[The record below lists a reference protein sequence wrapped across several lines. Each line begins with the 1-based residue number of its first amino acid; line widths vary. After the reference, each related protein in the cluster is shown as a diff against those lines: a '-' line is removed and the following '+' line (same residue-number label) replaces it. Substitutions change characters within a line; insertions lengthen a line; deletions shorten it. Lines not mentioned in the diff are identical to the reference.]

1 MSFLKRDLA
10 LLGMFGVIVFSF
22 TDCSL
27 LTKVDWTAIPPP
39 GAGGTGGEAGDHG
52 EAGSAGASEEAGAG
66 GVAGEGGAG
75 GEGGEGG
82 NPDETGG
89 FGGNSG
95 GSGGTA
101 GKGGSSG
108 GGGSSGSSGSP
119 ATGGSGTVSH
129 LTCSTAP
136 TAGLVAPSSISASAA
151 MVFFDGGTGE
161 SGNRMGRAGLD
172 AACAAAKTKLQLQH
186 SKTHAVISVDLNDQI
201 LDMPEHYGIPR
212 QSRPIV
218 SSVGLEV
225 AKDWNTLWT
234 SPGDSPSL
242 VCSGVMPPSSLQWLT
257 GTSNKKQTGVLQDAT
272 VAVFGL
278 WDFSGDLSGTA
289 VYNNACNGWTLGVF
303 DSVTSAHVGSTIADH
318 DNGSLDVHP
327 RLFDYLVVSCAKA
340 TGNILCIAY
349 EPTTP

>member
-39 GAGGTGGEAGDHG
+39 GAGGTG
-52 EAGSAGASEEAGAG
+52 
-66 GVAGEGGAG
+66 
-75 GEGGEGG
+75 
-82 NPDETGG
+82 
-89 FGGNSG
+89 
-95 GSGGTA
+95 
-101 GKGGSSG
+101 
-108 GGGSSGSSGSP
+108 
-119 ATGGSGTVSH
+119 
-129 LTCSTAP
+129 
-136 TAGLVAPSSISASAA
+136 
-151 MVFFDGGTGE
+151 E

-172 AACAAAKTKLQLQH
+172 AACATAKTKLQLQH
-186 SKTHAVISVDLNDQI
+186 SKTRAVISVDLNDQI
-201 LDMPEHYGIPR
+201 LDMPEHYGIPH

-257 GTSNKKQTGVLQDAT
+257 GTGNKKQTGVLQDAT

-327 RLFDYLVVSCAKA
+327 RLFD
-340 TGNILCIAY
+340 
-349 EPTTP
+349 